1 MCYNDATNT
10 RGDGSVAFDQ
20 TAYKNEF
27 NRQKYD
33 RVIITLPKGRKDEI
47 KEIAKRD
54 GISMNEAILFA
65 LEKTYGINLSN

>member
-1 MCYNDATNT
+1 M
-10 RGDGSVAFDQ
+10 AFDQ